1 MVQMCLA
8 IPAKVISRK
17 QDIAQVD
24 FGEGVLREI
33 NVTLV
38 DAKVG
43 DYVLVHAGYAIQVLD
58 EKEALET
65 LSLWNEILAAEPQ
78 KQTTP

>member
-1 MVQMCLA
+1 MCLA
-8 IPAKVISRK
+8 IPAKIVSLED
-17 QDIAQVD
+17 DIAKVD
-24 FGEGVLREI
+24 FGEEVLREV
-33 NVTLV
+33 NVALV

-65 LSLWNEILAAEPQ
+65 IRLWNEILGTEAEKPA
-78 KQTTP
+78 